1 MTELSI
7 LQIAHDH
14 PDWTPGGTAIL
25 ARDLARAFDARPG
38 TRAAFLACATDLTR
52 PGDAPGALGTAGADH
67 TLRTGAYDRFMMRRL
82 DGGDWR
88 ASLAR
93 LLRAT
98 RPDIIHL
105 HGLDRLGAEALPALR
120 RLAPRARLVLTLH
133 DYQLLCPND
142 GLMLRLDEET
152 RCARA
157 TPEGCARCFPAIPA
171 PRHALRAAH
180 LRALVAQA
188 DAVIA
193 PSGFLRDRLVDWGL
207 SPARITLIGNAVP
220 DAPRMIAPLR
230 ERPNRFAFLGT
241 IARHKGVLTLLDAAA
256 ELRGQDIHLALRGG
270 LNWPAPEFRDAF
282 AAALAAAAPVA
293 RHLGRYD
300 RADVPAAMAAADWIV
315 TPSLWWENAP
325 LVILEARRAGR
336 PVIASDIGG
345 MREMVRDGV
354 DGLLVP
360 PGDTR
365 ALAEAMARA
374 GADPALH
381 ARLAAAARPRD
392 FATFLEDHMRL
403 YSDLRAKAAA

>member
-1 MTELSI
+1 MTGLSI

-25 ARDLARAFDARPG
+25 ARDLARALDARPG

-52 PGDAPGALGTAGADH
+52 PGDAPGALGAMGEDH

-88 ASLAR
+88 ASLRR
-93 LLRAT
+93 LLNAT

-120 RLAPRARLVLTLH
+120 HLAPRARLVLTLH
-133 DYQLLCPND
+133 DYQVICAND
-142 GLMLRLDEET
+142 GLMLNPADGT
-152 RCARA
+152 RCGGA
-157 TPEGCARCFPAIPA
+157 TPDGCAHCFPAISA

-180 LRALVAQA
+180 LRAIIAQA

-193 PSGFLRDRLVDWGL
+193 PSAFLRDRLIDWGL
-207 SPARITLIGNAVP
+207 PGGRIRLIANAVP
-220 DAPRMIAPLR
+220 DAPAGASVPR

-241 IARHKGVLTLLDAAA
+241 IAPHKGVLTLLDAAA
-256 ELRGQDIHLALRGG
+256 RLRGADIHLALRGG
-270 LNWPAPEFRDAF
+270 MNWPEPEFRAAF
-282 AAALAAAAPVA
+282 ETALAAAAPVA

-300 RADVPAAMAAADWIV
+300 RAEVPAAMAAADWIV
-315 TPSLWWENAP
+315 VPSVWWENAP
-325 LVILEARRAGR
+325 LVILETRRAGR

-354 DGLLVP
+354 DGLLAP
-360 PGDTR
+360 PGDAH
-365 ALAEAMARA
+365 ALAETMARA
-374 GADPALH
+374 AAAPALWSL
-381 ARLAAAARPRD
+381 LAGAARHRD
-392 FATFLEDHMRL
+392 FATFLEEHMRL